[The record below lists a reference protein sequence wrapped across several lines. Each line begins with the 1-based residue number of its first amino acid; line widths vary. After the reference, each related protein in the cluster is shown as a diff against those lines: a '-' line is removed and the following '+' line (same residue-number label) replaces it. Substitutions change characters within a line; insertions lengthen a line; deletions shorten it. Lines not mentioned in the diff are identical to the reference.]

1 MKRFIIT
8 LMLIVVCIAV
18 PIMASE
24 MALETTAEMIVP
36 AEVAETTP
44 EEKISS
50 EDNEVTFWIP
60 DVVAE
65 YAAQY
70 GTIMIVDT
78 INQHAY
84 CCVGGNVIADTDC
97 VTGDLYNSPTP
108 TGLYSVWYKRSDFY
122 MMDIYYS
129 AYATFFN
136 GGIAIHD
143 ADAWRSE
150 YGGTIYQGSGSHG
163 CVNTPRWFA
172 ELVYYNTDYG
182 TPVYV
187 F

>member
-1 MKRFIIT
+1 MKRCVFIAI
-8 LMLIVVCIAV
+8 MIAACMAMPIVASG
-18 PIMASE
+18 MASGD
-24 MALETTAEMIVP
+24 ALSAEFEMI
-36 AEVAETTP
+36 EVNASTA
-44 EEKISS
+44 
-50 EDNEVTFWIP
+50 WMP
-60 DVVAE
+60 DVAAE

-70 GTIMIVDT
+70 GTIMVVDIT
-78 INQHAY
+78 NQHAY
-84 CCVGGNVIADTDC
+84 CCVGGEVIADTDC

-122 MMDIYYS
+122 MMDTYYS

-172 ELVYYNTDYG
+172 ELVYYNADYG

>member
-1 MKRFIIT
+1 MKRYIVA
-8 LMLIVVCIAV
+8 MLLVVVCITV
-18 PIMASE
+18 PILASE
-24 MALETTAEMIVP
+24 MMLEAAAEAVGP
-36 AEVAETTP
+36 AELTEVIP
-44 EEKISS
+44 EETVSYEES
-50 EDNEVTFWIP
+50 EATFWVP
-60 DVVAE
+60 DTVAE

-70 GTIMIVDT
+70 DTIMVVDIT
-78 INQHAY
+78 NQHAY
-84 CCVGGNVIADTDC
+84 CCVDGDVIADTDC

-143 ADAWRSE
+143 ADTWRSE